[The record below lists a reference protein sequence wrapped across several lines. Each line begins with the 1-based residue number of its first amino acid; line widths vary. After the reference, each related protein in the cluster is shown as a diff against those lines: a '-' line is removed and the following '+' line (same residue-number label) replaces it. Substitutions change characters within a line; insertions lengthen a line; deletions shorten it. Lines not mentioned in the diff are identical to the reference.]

1 MYVHTTYV
9 VCMYPVDDRIEP
21 KGSPV
26 VGWDL
31 QAYHSL
37 IRTYIC
43 TWGSVG
49 LVCKPPVI
57 VHFNPE
63 AGVQDLQESEAQSSP
78 NLEILIGAQ
87 CTERVNMPRTV
98 GRCHFGQALGWL
110 QGSAE
115 SYPANTPS

>member
-1 MYVHTTYV
+1 M
-9 VCMYPVDDRIEP
+9 
-21 KGSPV
+21 
-26 VGWDL
+26 GWDL

-78 NLEILIGAQ
+78 NLEIINRCAMYREGKYAETRWKVPLWAGA
-87 CTERVNMPRTV
+87 RVAAGVR
-98 GRCHFGQALGWL
+98 
-110 QGSAE
+110 
-115 SYPANTPS
+115 